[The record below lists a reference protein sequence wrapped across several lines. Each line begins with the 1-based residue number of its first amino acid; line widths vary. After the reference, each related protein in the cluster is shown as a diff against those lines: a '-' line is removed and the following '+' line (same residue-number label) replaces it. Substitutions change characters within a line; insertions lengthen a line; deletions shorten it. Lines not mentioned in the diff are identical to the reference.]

1 MTATPTESQSSADP
15 VGGSEPSG
23 GPGLILR
30 FGRMVKFEHTLF
42 ALPFALAAAAIAA
55 RGHGL
60 PAARLIGIV
69 IAMAGARTAAM
80 GFNRII
86 DRHIDAR
93 NPRTARREIP
103 TGAISL
109 PAAWTLTLVATAVFV
124 GAAAGLGPLC
134 LALSPVALFFLFGYS
149 FTKRFTS
156 LCHLF
161 LGLAIASGP
170 AGAWIAVRGDFGW
183 APGLLMIAVACWI
196 AGFDVLYALSDRDF
210 DRTAGIHSIPARFG
224 VGGALMISAAL
235 HLVTAGAL
243 LVLAPLAHLGA
254 PYLAGVA
261 LVLAL
266 LVYEHA
272 IVRPTDLSRLDVA
285 FFNLNGYVSVVFFV
299 ATLADVVL
307 RR

>member
-1 MTATPTESQSSADP
+1 MSDAGARLGQASVNP
-15 VGGSEPSG
+15 
-23 GPGLILR
+23 LIR
-30 FGRMVKFEHTLF
+30 FGRMIKFEHTLF

-60 PAARLIGIV
+60 SILRLLGIV

-80 GFNRII
+80 GFNRIV
-86 DRHIDAR
+86 DRRFDAQ

-109 PAAWTLTLVATAVFV
+109 RAAWTMTLAAAAVFV
-124 GAAAGLGPLC
+124 VAAAALGPLC
-134 LALSPVALFFLFGYS
+134 LALSPIALALLFGYS
-149 FTKRFTS
+149 YTKRFTA

-183 APGLLMIAVACWI
+183 IPGLLMLAVACWI

-210 DRTAGIHSIPARFG
+210 DRATGLHSIPARLG
-224 VGGALMISAAL
+224 VPGALAVSALL
-235 HLVTAGAL
+235 HLVTIVAL
-243 LVLAPLAHLGA
+243 YALAPVAHLGL
-254 PYLAGVA
+254 PYIFGVG
-261 LVLAL
+261 LVTAL

-272 IVRPTDLSRLDVA
+272 IVRPKDLSRLDIA
-285 FFNLNGYVSVVFFV
+285 FFTLNGYVSVAFFA
-299 ATLADVVL
+299 ATLVDVL
-307 RR
+307 AR